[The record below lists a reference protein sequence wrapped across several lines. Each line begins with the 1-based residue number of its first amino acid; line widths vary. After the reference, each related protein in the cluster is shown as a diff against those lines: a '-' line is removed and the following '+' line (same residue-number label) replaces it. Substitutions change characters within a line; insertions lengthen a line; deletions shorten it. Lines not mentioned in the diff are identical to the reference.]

1 MKEIE
6 ITDLFTKKLISKI
19 IVFPSDD
26 EKMIQK
32 RIASELKSIP
42 EYIFIYKIEDILT
55 SKIIYVFDM
64 FNFIKKNSMSGSSIF
79 SNIYDKFEEEGEEE
93 EGEEE
98 GEEENEGEEEGE
110 EEEEGDDSIDGKII
124 FSLLNKFNILDIFII
139 FLVYNT
145 ELENVYTQIND
156 AYYTI
161 SETLNDFKDNVL
173 NDFKE
178 NPLNISIEFNENELL
193 DKWKNRDFV
202 KLNFKEKINKN
213 KKFVLK
219 DDKLK
224 AEFNSIEPLEYDEFK
239 IEKNRIFVKIQ
250 NMPNSILEFFNDIK
264 LNSDIP
270 FASYKDFYKILNG
283 FKPNKT
289 LTVSDNLQLELII
302 NENYIQIFLNS
313 KGELTF
319 DCPITLSYDDIID
332 KIKSINLNLDLTE
345 PTTIG
350 LNGSFLINNII
361 NQMKKPY
368 NKYVLSDLIMND
380 EIFSN
385 YMTLSE
391 LEKTQ
396 KKRFFVYFHDEDN
409 KISSEFSLVDKH
421 LKISVIKCKNL
432 KNIVKFQEILSR
444 LLVIYSKSYDSII
457 EYYVPYV
464 DLTKYES
471 TEVIKQ
477 IKNKAPAIFLS
488 SEANCPT
495 NGKPTIIK
503 TEEEYND
510 ALDNN
515 KQIMV
520 FPKNISKKDN
530 ETPLNFLI
538 DHENENRKIYK
549 FVCNDEKQKYPGV
562 KIGKNSDVPLF
573 PCCYETDQKN
583 KKSKLK
589 YLPYFDIIDN
599 TNKHKFK
606 FEEENV
612 DVEEEN
618 VDIEEEVEGEVE
630 EQKKKKLK
638 LKKIKKGNGILSNG
652 DYGNLPTELNT
663 FFSEIDTNIKHS
675 YVRKGVEK
683 GINSFIQCIV
693 ECIEEEEIKYIN
705 LLEDEEDRN
714 KRLDE
719 YLRTDYQDVR
729 YELLQ
734 FLSVCKQECYMEN
747 IETIDEI
754 IRNNNQYFDPTKF
767 IRLLEYK
774 YDVNIFIFHRDRE
787 STKETMILPNHQNQY
802 YKFLNKKKCIFIYEH
817 YGTSR
822 AASKEKI
829 PQCEIIMRI
838 DETDDK
844 NYEYMFDFSSDIVT
858 NILNIYKHL
867 DNIIYYEDKERI
879 FREKN
884 TGEIFLKNNKVVSQ
898 VVDIFGKTRVII
910 IEIDHKK
917 YAINIVPIPP
927 LNVPII
933 KIEESRQYNL
943 SETHNYDNRIGIM
956 NGEHIKNTIT
966 GTMGEFNVYMEY
978 KEDNKIK
985 EYNKMKKISR
995 CIVNHFIWLYSNYVN
1010 EMVDPDSRTYD
1021 DLTNDDFSEFIN
1033 MEYIE
1038 IDPSFNYEII
1048 RNELS
1053 KENDGI
1059 FRDEKLIIKSEETLK
1074 RLKYVLKHKIVRE
1087 FGNVIEYHTKTNMSD
1102 YYMDIDDFDSYPSQT
1117 ILKGKEFTE
1126 KWLNASIQDYELF
1139 DSIELKKTTQYFFR
1153 NHLIDDRTY
1162 IAHNVDTIEKAI
1174 NIGIFWN
1181 IEEYNPNQIK
1191 NFNYENYG
1199 YKILL
1204 YAYKNSKDIEKY
1216 TIEKN
1221 ERKNAGILKII
1232 GYKIKKDDNFIDRYT
1247 VLLEM

>member
-42 EYIFIYKIEDILT
+42 EYIFIYKVEDILT
-55 SKIIYVFDM
+55 SETTYVFDM
-64 FNFIKKNSMSGSSIF
+64 FNFIKNISTSTF
-79 SNIYDKFEEEGEEE
+79 SNIYDKNVEDEDEEGEDE
-93 EGEEE
+93 EGE
-98 GEEENEGEEEGE
+98 
-110 EEEEGDDSIDGKII
+110 DSIDGKII

-145 ELENVYTQIND
+145 ELEDAYTHIND

-161 SETLNDFKDNVL
+161 SETLNDFKEIVL

-193 DKWKNRDFV
+193 DKWKNRNFV

-250 NMPNSILEFFNDIK
+250 NMPNSILEFFNDIQ

-332 KIKSINLNLDLTE
+332 KIKSINLNLDLSE
-345 PTTIG
+345 PDTVG
-350 LNGSFLINNII
+350 LNGSFSYNNII

-444 LLVIYSKSYDSII
+444 LLVIYSKNYDSII

-471 TEVIKQ
+471 TEVTKQ
-477 IKNKAPAIFLS
+477 IKNRAPAIFFS
-488 SEANCPT
+488 SEANCT
-495 NGKPTIIK
+495 NNGKPTLIK
-503 TEEEYND
+503 SEEEYND
-510 ALDNN
+510 ALDND
-515 KQIMV
+515 KQIML
-520 FPKNISKKDN
+520 FPKKLSKKDYDNIIKNN
-530 ETPLNFLI
+530 EIPLNFLI
-538 DHENENRKIYK
+538 DHENENKKIYR
-549 FVCNDEKQKYPGV
+549 FVCNDEKHKYPGV
-562 KIGKNSDVPLF
+562 KISKNNSDVPLF
-573 PCCYETDQKN
+573 PCCYETDQTN

-589 YLPYFDIIDN
+589 YLPYFDIIN
-599 TNKHKFK
+599 KTNKHKFNY
-606 FEEENV
+606 EENV
-612 DVEEEN
+612 DVEG
-618 VDIEEEVEGEVE
+618 EVEGEVE
-630 EQKKKKLK
+630 GVVEEQKKKNLK

-663 FFSEIDTNIKHS
+663 FFSEIDTNTKHS

-714 KRLDE
+714 KR

-734 FLSVCKQECYMEN
+734 FLPVCKQECYIEN
-747 IETIDEI
+747 IDEI
-754 IRNNNQYFDPTKF
+754 IRNNSEYFDPIKF

-858 NILNIYKHL
+858 NILNIYNHL

-884 TGEIFLKNNKVVSQ
+884 TGEIFLKNNRVISQ

-933 KIEESRQYNL
+933 NIEESRQYNL

-956 NGEHIKNTIT
+956 NIEYIKNTIT

-978 KEDNKIK
+978 KEDHKIK

-995 CIVNHFIWLYSNYVN
+995 CIVNHFIWLYSTYVN
-1010 EMVDPDSRTYD
+1010 EMVDPDNRTYD
-1021 DLTNDDFSEFIN
+1021 DLTNDDFSEFID

-1059 FRDEKLIIKSEETLK
+1059 FRDEKLIIKSEETLN

-1102 YYMDIDDFDSYPSQT
+1102 YYMDIDDFDSYPFQT

-1153 NHLIDDRTY
+1153 NQLIDDRTY

-1191 NFNYENYG
+1191 NFDYENYG

-1232 GYKIKKDDNFIDRYT
+1232 GYKIKKDDNFIDRFT